1 MRAPRKIRR
10 LKRLPLFRQ
19 PLLARLLNC
28 GSQTTRQPA
37 GNSHCCGHRL
47 YCPRSF
53 CKMANCPCG
62 LSKGLL
68 NSIQT
73 PLLNK
78 RLPEGHQPLRQPTA
92 PAKRIVSAV
101 NLTPE
106 NRLLSVCSSARIAR
120 FARAR

>member
-1 MRAPRKIRR
+1 MRAPRKIKR

-19 PLLARLLNC
+19 PLLARLL
-28 GSQTTRQPA
+28 RLRFADHAPA
-37 GNSHCCGHRL
+37 RGQLALLRPQAVL
-47 YCPRSF
+47 PWSF

-106 NRLLSVCSSARIAR
+106 NRLLSV
-120 FARAR
+120 